1 METKQLK
8 RLRRQ
13 RRIRMRIVGTR
24 ERPRMSVKRTLAN
37 IFVQIVDDEK
47 QNTLLCASTLD
58 EKIKGSKVY
67 GGNIKSAVI
76 LGGIIAQKAKEK
88 GISKVVF
95 DRKGLP
101 YHGRIKALAD
111 AARKAGLEF

>member
-1 METKQLK
+1 M
-8 RLRRQ
+8 
-13 RRIRMRIVGTR
+13 
-24 ERPRMSVKRTLAN
+24 
-37 IFVQIVDDEK
+37 
-47 QNTLLCASTLD
+47 
-58 EKIKGSKVY
+58 
-67 GGNIKSAVI
+67 
-76 LGGIIAQKAKEK
+76 LGELVAAKAKDK